1 MAKTFGAMVYFLPWE
16 KVEMYMTCMDL
27 EAKISK
33 IEADK
38 PKQPKPSRHGR

>member
-1 MAKTFGAMVYFLPWE
+1 MAKTFGAMVYFLPWD
-16 KVEMYMTCMDL
+16 KVEMYMECMDL

-38 PKQPKPSRHGR
+38 QNKKPIKRSK